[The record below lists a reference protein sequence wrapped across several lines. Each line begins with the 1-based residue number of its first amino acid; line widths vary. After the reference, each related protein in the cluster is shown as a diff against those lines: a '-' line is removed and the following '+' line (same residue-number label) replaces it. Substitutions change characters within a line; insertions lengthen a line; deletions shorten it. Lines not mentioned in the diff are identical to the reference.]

1 MLYNVTCGLASAMS
15 VRQQAVIDEIIDKVC
30 GKEIKIKTTV
40 HGCIKDPY
48 YILQS
53 KEATL
58 HEHFQSKILP
68 WIYNFDL
75 TELKDGNYEQKH
87 FSANHANKREL
98 WKIWQAS
105 GSECLL

>member
-15 VRQQAVIDEIIDKVC
+15 VRQQAVIDEIMDKVC
-30 GKEIKIKTTV
+30 GKEIKIKTRV

-53 KEATL
+53 KDATL

-68 WIYNFDL
+68 
-75 TELKDGNYEQKH
+75 
-87 FSANHANKREL
+87 
-98 WKIWQAS
+98 
-105 GSECLL
+105 